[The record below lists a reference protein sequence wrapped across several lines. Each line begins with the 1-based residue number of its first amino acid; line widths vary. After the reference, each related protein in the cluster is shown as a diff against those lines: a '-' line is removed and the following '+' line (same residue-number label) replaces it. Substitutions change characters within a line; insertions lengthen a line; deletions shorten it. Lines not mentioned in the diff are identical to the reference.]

1 MKINRN
7 IKFMILVTAI
17 LVTSVG
23 IAYALLSTTLNVTV
37 ESVTQSAM
45 TWDIKFTG
53 TPSVAA
59 SGTSATGR
67 SCGAATIDSGSL
79 GVTVAATTLSK
90 PADKCVYTLQ
100 IKNNGSVPAKL
111 SSIGFTGPTEVSS
124 CTADGA
130 QKVCGNITYTMAT
143 NNTGTSLLAVNDTL
157 AVNETKNVYLIM
169 EYTGTALNTSSAVT
183 HTGSKFTLGYVQQ

>member
-1 MKINRN
+1 MKIDRN

-23 IAYALLSTTLNVTV
+23 IAYALLTTTLNVTV
-37 ESVTQSAM
+37 SSVTQSQM
-45 TWDIKFTG
+45 TWDIKFVG
-53 TPSVAA
+53 TPSVSAG
-59 SGTSATGR
+59 GTSATGR
-67 SCGAATIDSGSL
+67 SCGAATIASGSL

-100 IKNNGSVPAKL
+100 IKNNGTVPAKL
-111 SSIGFTGPTEVSS
+111 GSIAFTGPTEASS
-124 CTADGA
+124 CTSDGA

-143 NNTGTSLLAVNDTL
+143 NNTGTSLLAVNSTL
-157 AVNETKNVYLIM
+157 AVDETKTVYLIM
-169 EYTGTALNTSSAVT
+169 EYTGTDVNGSAVT